1 MTFPLDRREG
11 AVGGNGRVVR
21 VGLAQVQFRSS
32 TQDFDARDTNLAQ
45 AIPAIREAAGR
56 GAKLVVIGELFLQGP
71 GSREWG
77 ARYATQPSL
86 DDPHVAEL
94 AKLAAEL
101 DVTIAMGCIARGS
114 FASGDAYN
122 AALVVTPA
130 GLAGVFRKCHLANFP
145 YEQGVSNELSFY
157 SAGTDLS
164 PIDTP
169 AGRLGVHICYD
180 IFFPEVARAQALSGA
195 EYMVNLAAAGE
206 TFEHYW
212 DHLCW
217 ARAVENGSW
226 YLLCSVVGGSTERAY
241 FGGSR
246 IVAPDGEVVA
256 RARDY
261 EEDILVAD
269 IDLERSWSMRSG
281 THMFSAR
288 QPAAYAAITQHRRT

>member
-11 AVGGNGRVVR
+11 AGRANGCVVR
-21 VGLAQVQFRSS
+21 VGLAQVRFRSS
-32 TQDFDARDTNLAQ
+32 NEGFDARDTNLAQ
-45 AIPAIREAAGR
+45 AVPAIREAAGR
-56 GAKLVVIGELFLQGP
+56 GASLVVIGELFLQGP

-77 ARYATQPSL
+77 ARYATRPSL

-195 EYMVNLAAAGE
+195 EYLVNLAAAGE

-217 ARAVENGSW
+217 VRAVENGSW
-226 YLLCSVVGGSTERAY
+226 YLLCSVVGDSTERAY

-281 THMFSAR
+281 THLFSAR
-288 QPAAYAAITQHRRT
+288 QPAAYAAITQPRRT

>member
-21 VGLAQVQFRSS
+21 VGLAQVRFRSS

>member
-1 MTFPLDRREG
+1 MTFPVDKR
-11 AVGGNGRVVR
+11 AVATARSSRTVR
-21 VGLAQVQFRSS
+21 VGLVQAQFRSS
-32 TQDFDARDTNLAQ
+32 TQDFDARDTNLARALPGIRQ
-45 AIPAIREAAGR
+45 AASS
-56 GAKLVVIGELFLQGP
+56 GAKLITVGELFLQGP

-77 ARYATQPSL
+77 ARYATEPSL

-101 DVTIAMGCIARGS
+101 DVTIAMGCIARGA

-122 AALVVTPA
+122 SALVVAPA

-157 SAGTDLS
+157 SAGTDLA

-195 EYMVNLAAAGE
+195 EYLVNLAAAGE

-226 YLLCSVVGGSTERAY
+226 YLLCSVVGGSSERAY

-261 EEDILVAD
+261 EEDVLVAD
-269 IDLERSWSMRSG
+269 IDLERSWRMRSG
-281 THMFSAR
+281 THLFSAR
-288 QPAAYAAITQHRRT
+288 QPSAYAAITQPRSI